1 MKNWKFYAKYVQKKP
16 VYSGIHDKEQTKA
29 RRKKMKKFKKKYGF
43 EYSDIWNFDHT
54 LAAFILPRLAYFRD
68 IHHGFPCSGADID
81 ENGKIINE
89 EKIANEY
96 QKKLDTM
103 VEGFYLYLSKNRH
116 SMTEEEE
123 ETWKL
128 ARQYLAEEWEG
139 LWD

>member
-1 MKNWKFYAKYVQKKP
+1 MKNWKFYAKYVQENP
-16 VYSGIHDKEQTKA
+16 AYSGIRDKEQTKA

-68 IHHGFPCSGADID
+68 IHRGFPCSGADID
-81 ENGKIINE
+81 ENGKITNE
-89 EKIANEY
+89 EEIAKEY

-103 VEGFYLYLSKNRH
+103 VEGLYLYLSKDYY

-123 ETWKL
+123 KTWKL
-128 ARQYLAEEWEG
+128 AKQYLMEEWEG

>member
-1 MKNWKFYAKYVQKKP
+1 MKNWKFYAKYVQEKP

-68 IHHGFPCSGADID
+68 IHHGFPCSGAEID
-81 ENGKIINE
+81 ENGKIANE
-89 EKIANEY
+89 EEIAKEY

-103 VEGFYLYLSKNRH
+103 VEGFYLYLSKDLYE
-116 SMTEEEE
+116 MTEEEE
-123 ETWKL
+123 KTWEL
-128 ARQYLAEEWEG
+128 ARKYFAEEFMS

>member
-1 MKNWKFYAKYVQKKP
+1 MKNWKFYAKYIQENP
-16 VYSGIHDKEQTKA
+16 AYSGIHDKEQSKK
-29 RRKKMKKFKKKYGF
+29 RRKKMRKFKKKYGF

-68 IHHGFPCSGADID
+68 IHHGFPCRGEDID

-89 EKIANEY
+89 EKIASEY

-103 VEGFYLYLSKNRH
+103 VEGFYLYLSKDYH

>member
-1 MKNWKFYAKYVQKKP
+1 MKNWKFYAKYVQENP
-16 VYSGIHDKEQTKA
+16 AYSGIHDKEQTKA

-68 IHHGFPCSGADID
+68 IHHGFPCSEADID
-81 ENGKIINE
+81 ENGKIANE
-89 EKIANEY
+89 AEIAKEY

-103 VEGFYLYLSKNRH
+103 VEGFYLYLSKQYHN
-116 SMTEEEE
+116 MTEEEK
-123 ETWKL
+123 TWKL
-128 ARQYLAEEWEG
+128 ARQLLAEEWEG